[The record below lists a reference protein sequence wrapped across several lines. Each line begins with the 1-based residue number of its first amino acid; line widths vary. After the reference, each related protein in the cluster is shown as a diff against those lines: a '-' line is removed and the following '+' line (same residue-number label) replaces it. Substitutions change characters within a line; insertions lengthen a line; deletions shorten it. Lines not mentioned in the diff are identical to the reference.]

1 MLRPLPRWHASSSSK
16 RRSQRRCSQSGRSA
30 TPTPRCARSATST
43 APTAMTIGV
52 ALLETLGN
60 DDLGIARVLG
70 AAPQIDPDRFR
81 VEAAIAKAAT
91 EPEAAVEDA
100 LRLPASKSAN
110 ALTAIATAWAKD
122 DVLGALAH
130 VDYIEDNDRRNA
142 FKGAVLR
149 QWALDDP
156 EALLAYVLD
165 LSADEQDEAMRKRH
179 AVRTAERARAVTRAR
194 GRRSTRGRGR
204 GHGPAHGVDAARGR
218 RPVGRP
224 APRRVAAVGC
234 RAPASIEH
242 DRDDVRPARPGG
254 RHRVGAKPKR
264 AGAAVERAGRRC
276 TRQCRSRNGF
286 AAQHSRR
293 RAATDPANAR
303 DGGQLARRTVGS
315 DRRSFARTAEPRTGF
330 ADADQQLG
338 ATHTRGGAAL
348 AAREQPIGGELD
360 QPGRHEPRSNQSRRS
375 DRLSRPRTERVARA
389 LDQRRRRRLRAER
402 RTRRGQLDNPVP
414 RRARLRRRGGR
425 RRGPHCA
432 ARPRGCGAAL
442 RIDRLEPGA
451 RCGAERKGD
460 RRELGAT
467 GHPGGRELGAR
478 AHRRRDRRGSRQ
490 RRDEPM
496 GRRATSRRRA
506 TGP

>member
-1 MLRPLPRWHASSSSK
+1 
-16 RRSQRRCSQSGRSA
+16 
-30 TPTPRCARSATST
+30 
-43 APTAMTIGV
+43 MTIGV
-52 ALLETLGN
+52 ALLETFGN

-100 LRLPASKSAN
+100 LRLPASKSAQRACGN
-110 ALTAIATAWAKD
+110 RHGLGEGRRARRACARRLHRRQRPAQRLQGRGAAPMGLGRSRSTARVRARP
-122 DVLGALAH
+122 VG
-130 VDYIEDNDRRNA
+130 RRA
-142 FKGAVLR
+142 RRSDA
-149 QWALDDP
+149 Q
-156 EALLAYVLD
+156 
-165 LSADEQDEAMRKRH
+165 RH

-194 GRRSTRGRGR
+194 GRRSARGRGR

-218 RPVGRP
+218 RPVGRA

-264 AGAAVERAGRRC
+264 AGAAVERADRRC
-276 TRQCRSRNGF
+276 ARQCRSRNGL

-315 DRRSFARTAEPRTGF
+315 DRRSFARATEPRTGF

-348 AAREQPIGGELD
+348 AAREQPVGGELD
-360 QPGRHEPRSNQSRRS
+360 QHGQREPRSNQSCRR
-375 DRLSRPRTERVARA
+375 DRLSRPNTDRVARA

-402 RTRRGQLDNPVP
+402 RTRRRQLDNPVS

-432 ARPRGCGAAL
+432 ARPRGCGAAV
-442 RIDRLEPGA
+442 RIDRLRA
-451 RCGAERKGD
+451 RR
-460 RRELGAT
+460 
-467 GHPGGRELGAR
+467 
-478 AHRRRDRRGSRQ
+478 
-490 RRDEPM
+490 PM
-496 GRRATSRRRA
+496 RRRA
-506 TGP
+506 QGRSP